1 MTKIITE
8 DFNLS
13 KSNAVTV
20 TWPEVKAKE
29 ESYVIFKPLLLISI
43 TISNLVYQLI
53 LYNWNGK
60 TAVLIDRYKQNP
72 DFICLTDTAL
82 VNAGIYL
89 A

>member
-1 MTKIITE
+1 MTRGK
-8 DFNLS
+8 S
-13 KSNAVTV
+13 KRRELCNFQAT
-20 TWPEVKAKE
+20 T
-29 ESYVIFKPLLLISI
+29 FSI
-43 TISNLVYQLI
+43 TISHLVYQLI

>member
-1 MTKIITE
+1 MTRGK
-8 DFNLS
+8 S
-13 KSNAVTV
+13 KRRELCNFQATTV
-20 TWPEVKAKE
+20 
-29 ESYVIFKPLLLISI
+29 SI
-43 TISNLVYQLI
+43 TISHLVYQLI
-53 LYNWNGK
+53 LFDYNWNGK

>member
-1 MTKIITE
+1 MTRGK
-8 DFNLS
+8 S
-13 KSNAVTV
+13 KRRELCNFQATTV
-20 TWPEVKAKE
+20 
-29 ESYVIFKPLLLISI
+29 SI
-43 TISNLVYQLI
+43 TISHLVYQLI

>member
-1 MTKIITE
+1 MTRGK
-8 DFNLS
+8 S
-13 KSNAVTV
+13 KRRELCNFQATTV
-20 TWPEVKAKE
+20 
-29 ESYVIFKPLLLISI
+29 SI
-43 TISNLVYQLI
+43 TISHLVYQLI

-82 VNAGIYL
+82 VNAAIYP

>member
-1 MTKIITE
+1 MTRGK
-8 DFNLS
+8 S
-13 KSNAVTV
+13 KRRELRNFQATTV
-20 TWPEVKAKE
+20 
-29 ESYVIFKPLLLISI
+29 SI
-43 TISNLVYQLI
+43 TISHLVYQLI

-82 VNAGIYL
+82 VNAAIYP